1 MASVSTEPLQIKK
14 SMGLKALRMAGRA
27 TNNRYS
33 SRGLA
38 AFSVGVRSTCLLDWS
53 KPLMI

>member
-14 SMGLKALRMAGRA
+14 SMGLKALRMAGRV